1 MHGPALEL
9 FSPENLEHMDETVR
23 EVFGVML
30 GTEIVA
36 DAAAAPVEDEH
47 ITRLDQTAFVGFAG
61 IISGLCQINLSIPA
75 SITITSAML
84 GGVEV
89 EPGSELI
96 CDGIGELC
104 NLLAGGWK
112 NRLPE
117 LAAKCSL
124 SMPTVI
130 EGSEYQIHRP
140 PNVLMHRRSYI
151 FGEEHLLLLTLIY
164 DPG

>member
-1 MHGPALEL
+1 MHAPALEL
-9 FSPENLEHMDETVR
+9 FSPENLEHLDETVR

-30 GTEIVA
+30 GKEIVA
-36 DAAAAPVEDEH
+36 DAAPAPGEDAH
-47 ITRLDQTAFVGFAG
+47 PAQLDQTAFVGFAG
-61 IISGLCQINLSIPA
+61 VISGMCQINLSIPA

-84 GGVEV
+84 GGIEV
-89 EPGSELI
+89 EAGSALI

-130 EGSEYQIHRP
+130 EGNEYQIHRP
-140 PNVLMHRRSYI
+140 PNVMIHRRSYT
-151 FGEEHLLLLTLIY
+151 FEEEHLLLLTLVY

>member
-1 MHGPALEL
+1 MHAPALEL
-9 FSPENLEHMDETVR
+9 FSVENLQHMDETVR

-30 GTEIVA
+30 GTDVVA
-36 DAAAAPVEDEH
+36 DPAPLSPSDG
-47 ITRLDQTAFVGFAG
+47 RNMLLDQTAFVGFAG
-61 IISGLCQINLSIPA
+61 NISGLCQINLSIQA

-84 GGVEV
+84 GGMKIEK
-89 EPGSELI
+89 GSELI

-124 SMPTVI
+124 SMPTVV
-130 EGSEYQIHRP
+130 EGHQYQVHRP
-140 PNVLMHRRSYI
+140 ANVLVNRRSYR
-151 FGEEHLLLLTLIY
+151 FGDEHLLLTLVY
-164 DPG
+164 DPH